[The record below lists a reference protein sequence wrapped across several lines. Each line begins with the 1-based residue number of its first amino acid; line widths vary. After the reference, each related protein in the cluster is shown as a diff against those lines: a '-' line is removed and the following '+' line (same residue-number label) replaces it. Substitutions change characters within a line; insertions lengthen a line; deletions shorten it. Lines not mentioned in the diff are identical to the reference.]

1 MPRCSGGNRGPGLHS
16 GYRIKQPGY
25 REEIHAEDRIRSSV
39 VSCDALVGLWYVTR
53 ELSEKFQSVKVVSST
68 VSENSAVEVLI
79 KRFDNLIPQATILML
94 EPCLPLDREVTP

>member
-1 MPRCSGGNRGPGLHS
+1 
-16 GYRIKQPGY
+16 
-25 REEIHAEDRIRSSV
+25 
-39 VSCDALVGLWYVTR
+39 
-53 ELSEKFQSVKVVSST
+53 LSEKFQSVKVVSST